1 MAVFDSGTKRRWRRH
16 FRRHQRGAVELG
28 VQADQQI
35 EKLLL
40 RRLGRLVSVR
50 RFIFLWISLFILM
63 FFFGV
68 IQLRALSPY
77 YQSLKPVPGGIYSE
91 GILSTFRNAN
101 PLYATTEADIAL
113 SHLVFAGLFKYDNAN
128 GFAADLA
135 KDWSVGPTPTH
146 YTVHL
151 RQGLSWHDGAPFTAD
166 DVVFTYKTI
175 QDIES
180 QSALYSNWRDIT
192 VKKVDN
198 YTVTFDLPNALSPFP
213 LSLTN
218 GIIPAH
224 ILKKIPPTQLRSNSF
239 NSQPIGMGPFQW
251 KFIELLTSSGF
262 GSEQRITLAAFDKYW
277 AGRPKLDGFNL
288 LVFSNEQQLLN
299 AFNKKQIN
307 AVGGL
312 EALPDELADDSNV
325 QVYNTPLTSAVMAF
339 FNNSRG
345 VFADA
350 AVRRALVSGIDR
362 QPLSKITGFP
372 TQLVDSPL
380 LHNQLGYSSDL
391 MQLPYD
397 PSLANQL
404 LDQAGWL
411 RTGQGFRSK
420 NNQTLVL
427 NLRSQN
433 TRQYTVLSQYLQTQ
447 WAKLGVKVEVQ
458 FYDANDLGSQII
470 ANHDYDI
477 LVYAINIGIDPDI
490 FAYWNSSQASVNS
503 QGHLNLS
510 EYKSGPAD
518 QALEAGRTRGDPV
531 VRVVKYR
538 AFATVWRDDAPALAL
553 YQPNFLYVTRGPV
566 FGYERKSTN
575 TAADRFYNVQNWM
588 IRQKRQT
595 QQ

>member
-1 MAVFDSGTKRRWRRH
+1 MSVIDPAVKRRWRRLIS
-16 FRRHQRGAVELG
+16 RHQKGATELT

-40 RRLGRLVSVR
+40 RRLERLVSVR
-50 RFIFLWISLFILM
+50 RFVVLWISLFILL

-91 GILSTFRNAN
+91 GIISTFRNAN
-101 PLYATTEADIAL
+101 PLYATSEADIAL
-113 SHLVFAGLFKYDNAN
+113 SRLVFAGLFKYDSAN
-128 GFAADLA
+128 GFAGDLA

-151 RQGLSWHDGAPFTAD
+151 RPGLSWHDGAPFTAD

-180 QSALYSNWRDIT
+180 QSALYSSWKDIA
-192 VKKVDN
+192 VKKVDSH
-198 YTVTFDLPNALSPFP
+198 TVTFDLPNAFSPFP
-213 LSLTN
+213 ISLTN

-224 ILKKIPPTQLRSNSF
+224 ILKNIPTSQLRSDSF
-239 NSQPIGMGPFQW
+239 NSKPIGMGPFQW
-251 KFIELLTSSGF
+251 KFLELLTSTNSG
-262 GSEQRITLAAFDKYW
+262 SQQRITLAPFDKYW
-277 AGRPKLDGFNL
+277 AGRPKLDGLNL
-288 LVFSNEQQLLN
+288 LVFSNEQQLIS

-307 AVGGL
+307 AVSGL
-312 EALPDELADDSNV
+312 ETLPNELANDTGV

-350 AVRRALVSGIDR
+350 NVRRALVSGIDR
-362 QPLSKITGFP
+362 QPLAKITGFP

-391 MQLPYD
+391 VQLPYN
-397 PSLANQL
+397 PSSANQL

-411 RTGQGFRSK
+411 RSGQGFRSK
-420 NNQTLVL
+420 NNQTLVV

-433 TRQYTVLSQYLQTQ
+433 TRQYNLLAQYLQVE
-447 WAKLGVKVEVQ
+447 WAKLGVKIDVQ
-458 FYDANDLGSQII
+458 FYDAADLGSQII

-477 LVYAINIGIDPDI
+477 LVYAISIGIDPDI
-490 FAYWNSSQASVNS
+490 FAYWDSSQASINS

-518 QALEAGRTRGDPV
+518 QALEAGRTRGDPAL
-531 VRVVKYR
+531 RVVKYR

-566 FGYERKSTN
+566 FGYERKSAN

-595 QQ
+595 N